1 MPTLLEHHG
10 RASQATGLTGVLA
23 RAIGWMAL
31 TAWHATRV
39 TLLAL
44 LVAFEP
50 LVRTVLSVGAM
61 LLIAMAL
68 FLEYGYSPRLP
79 GFQLMPMLLCGL
91 GCALALLGYY
101 AVIRFLIRA

>member
-1 MPTLLEHHG
+1 MPALLQHEA
-10 RASQATGLTGVLA
+10 RPPEAAGVVGFFV
-23 RAIGWMAL
+23 RVVGWIAL
-31 TAWHATRV
+31 TAWHATRI

-50 LVRTVLSVGAM
+50 LVRTVLSVAAM

-79 GFQLMPMLLCGL
+79 GFEFVPMLLCGL
-91 GCALALLGYY
+91 GSAVTLLGYY
-101 AVIRFLIRA
+101 ALIRFLMRG

>member
-1 MPTLLEHHG
+1 MPALLEHDAQ
-10 RASQATGLTGVLA
+10 RPQATGVVGFFV
-23 RAIGWMAL
+23 RVVGWIAL

-50 LVRTVLSVGAM
+50 LVRTVLSIAAM

-79 GFQLMPMLLCGL
+79 GFQFVPMLLCGL
-91 GCALALLGYY
+91 GSALVLLGYY
-101 AVIRFLIRA
+101 ALIRFLIRT

>member
-1 MPTLLEHHG
+1 MPALLEHDARPRQAAG
-10 RASQATGLTGVLA
+10 VASFFVRTL
-23 RAIGWMAL
+23 GWIAL
-31 TAWHATRV
+31 TAWHATRI

-50 LVRTVLSVGAM
+50 LVRTVLSIAAM

-79 GFQLMPMLLCGL
+79 GFQFVPMLMCGV
-91 GCALALLGYY
+91 GSALALLAYY
-101 AVIRFLIRA
+101 ALIRVLMRG

>member
-1 MPTLLEHHG
+1 MPALLEHHA
-10 RASQATGLTGVLA
+10 RPPKTAGVA
-23 RAIGWMAL
+23 GFFVRVVGWISV
-31 TAWHATRV
+31 TAWHATRI

-50 LVRTVLSVGAM
+50 LVRTVLSLAAM

-79 GFQLMPMLLCGL
+79 GFQFVPMLLCGL
-91 GCALALLGYY
+91 ASALALLGYY
-101 AVIRFLIRA
+101 ALIRFLMRR